1 MEALVPVVLAL
12 LAGLGLG
19 SVRVTSSS
27 RSMLVER
34 LGKYNRQLSP
44 GLSLV
49 LPGIER
55 VVSHESL
62 KERVLD
68 IPPQQCITRD
78 NVSIQ
83 VDAVVYWQLLEHSRA
98 YYAVDNLQAAMVN
111 VVLTQ
116 IRAEM
121 GKLDL
126 DQTFTTRSEINDV
139 LLRELDQATD
149 PWGVKVT
156 RVELRDIQP
165 SQGVQQAMEQQMT
178 AEREKRASILRS
190 EGERES
196 QVNAARG
203 RAEALVLD
211 AKAKQEALLLEADAQ
226 AKQQGLLARA
236 RADAATQLAQAIE
249 AHPAA
254 AESLRLLLAKDW
266 IAMGEQLSKAPGGS
280 VLLVD
285 PQSPAA
291 LLTALR
297 GCWARRTRAQSMG
310 WRRSGRSNRQGRQ
323 HACAIEEGAAEQRR
337 GPAKGTQQGLIR
349 HVGADVHESQQGMG
363 QGNRCGPGSRNP
375 HQQAEQNGRSMEHEG
390 FEAILMGPTGP
401 LAPGGKALKHRPG
414 GGDVGHREIGLGAG
428 RP

>member
-1 MEALVPVVLAL
+1 MEGLFIPVLIALGAL
-12 LAGLGLG
+12 GISG
-19 SVRVTSSS
+19 VKVTSSS

-34 LGKYNRQLSP
+34 LGKYNRQLTP

-49 LPGIER
+49 IPGLER

-78 NVSIQ
+78 NVSIE
-83 VDAVVYWQLLEHSRA
+83 VDAVVYWQLLEHARA

-111 VVLTQ
+111 LVLTQ

-126 DQTFTTRSEINDV
+126 DETFTTRSEVNDV
-139 LLRELDQATD
+139 LLKELDLATD

-156 RVELRDIQP
+156 RVELRDIKP
-165 SQGVQQAMEQQMT
+165 TQGVQQAMEQQMT
-178 AEREKRASILRS
+178 AEREKRAAVLRS

-226 AKQQGLLARA
+226 AKQQLL
-236 RADAATQLAQAIE
+236 LAQARAASAKELATVIE

-254 AESLRLLLAKDW
+254 AEGLRLLLAKDW
-266 IAMGEQLSKAPGGS
+266 MAMGEKLGNAPAGS
-280 VLLVD
+280 VLMVD
-285 PQSPAA
+285 PQSPAR
-291 LLTALR
+291 LLA
-297 GCWARRTRAQSMG
+297 
-310 WRRSGRSNRQGRQ
+310 
-323 HACAIEEGAAEQRR
+323 
-337 GPAKGTQQGLIR
+337 
-349 HVGADVHESQQGMG
+349 
-363 QGNRCGPGSRNP
+363 
-375 HQQAEQNGRSMEHEG
+375 
-390 FEAILMGPTGP
+390 
-401 LAPGGKALKHRPG
+401 ALK
-414 GGDVGHREIGLGAG
+414 GLQEKG
-428 RP
+428 

>member
-1 MEALVPVVLAL
+1 MEALLIPVLVV
-12 LAGLGLG
+12 LAGLGISG
-19 SVRVTSSS
+19 VKVTSSS

-34 LGKYNRQLSP
+34 LGKYDRELRP

-49 LPGIER
+49 IPGLER

-78 NVSIQ
+78 NVSIE
-83 VDAVVYWQLLEHSRA
+83 VDAVVYWQLLEHARA
-98 YYAVDNLQAAMVN
+98 YYGVDNLQAAMVN
-111 VVLTQ
+111 LVLTQ

-126 DQTFTTRSEINDV
+126 DQTFTTRSEVNET
-139 LLRELDQATD
+139 LLKELDQATD

-178 AEREKRASILRS
+178 AEREKRAAILRS

-211 AKAKQEALLLEADAQ
+211 AKAKQEAVLLDADAQ
-226 AKQQGLLARA
+226 AKQQLLLAKA
-236 RADAATQLAQAIE
+236 RAQAATELAAVIE

-254 AESLRLLLAKDW
+254 AEGLRLLLAKDW
-266 IAMGEQLSKAPGGS
+266 MAMGQEMARSQGGS
-280 VLLVD
+280 VLMVD
-285 PQSPAA
+285 PQSPAS
-291 LLTALR
+291 LLA
-297 GCWARRTRAQSMG
+297 
-310 WRRSGRSNRQGRQ
+310 
-323 HACAIEEGAAEQRR
+323 
-337 GPAKGTQQGLIR
+337 
-349 HVGADVHESQQGMG
+349 
-363 QGNRCGPGSRNP
+363 
-375 HQQAEQNGRSMEHEG
+375 
-390 FEAILMGPTGP
+390 
-401 LAPGGKALKHRPG
+401 ALKGLQEKG
-414 GGDVGHREIGLGAG
+414 GS
-428 RP
+428 

>member
-1 MEALVPVVLAL
+1 MEGLFIPVLIALGVL
-12 LAGLGLG
+12 GISG
-19 SVRVTSSS
+19 VKVTSSS

-49 LPGIER
+49 IPGLER

-78 NVSIQ
+78 NVSIE
-83 VDAVVYWQLLEHSRA
+83 VDAVVYWQLLEHARA

-111 VVLTQ
+111 LVLTQ

-126 DQTFTTRSEINDV
+126 DETFTTRSEVNDV
-139 LLRELDQATD
+139 LLKELDQATD

-156 RVELRDIQP
+156 RVELRDIKP
-165 SQGVQQAMEQQMT
+165 TQGVQQAMEQQMT
-178 AEREKRASILRS
+178 AEREKRAAVLRS

-226 AKQQGLLARA
+226 AKQQLL
-236 RADAATQLAQAIE
+236 LAQARAASAKELAAVIE

-254 AESLRLLLAKDW
+254 AEGLRLLLAKDW
-266 IAMGEQLSKAPGGS
+266 MAMGEKLGNAPAGS
-280 VLLVD
+280 VLMVD
-285 PQSPAA
+285 PQSPAS
-291 LLTALR
+291 LLA
-297 GCWARRTRAQSMG
+297 
-310 WRRSGRSNRQGRQ
+310 
-323 HACAIEEGAAEQRR
+323 
-337 GPAKGTQQGLIR
+337 
-349 HVGADVHESQQGMG
+349 
-363 QGNRCGPGSRNP
+363 
-375 HQQAEQNGRSMEHEG
+375 
-390 FEAILMGPTGP
+390 
-401 LAPGGKALKHRPG
+401 ALK
-414 GGDVGHREIGLGAG
+414 GLQEKG
-428 RP
+428 

>member
-1 MEALVPVVLAL
+1 MEALIIPVLAV
-12 LAGLGLG
+12 LAGLGISG
-19 SVRVTSSS
+19 IKVTSSS

-34 LGKYNRQLSP
+34 LGKYDRELRP

-49 LPGIER
+49 IPGLER

-78 NVSIQ
+78 NVSIE
-83 VDAVVYWQLLEHSRA
+83 VDAVVYWQLLEHARA
-98 YYAVDNLQAAMVN
+98 YYGVDNLQAAMVN
-111 VVLTQ
+111 LVLTQ

-126 DQTFTTRSEINDV
+126 DQTFTTRSEVNET
-139 LLRELDQATD
+139 LLKELDQATD

-178 AEREKRASILRS
+178 AEREKRAAILRS

-211 AKAKQEALLLEADAQ
+211 AKAKQEAVLLDADAQ
-226 AKQQGLLARA
+226 AKQQLLLAKA
-236 RADAATQLAQAIE
+236 RAEAATELAAVIE

-254 AESLRLLLAKDW
+254 AEGLRLLLARDW
-266 IAMGEQLSKAPGGS
+266 MAMGQQMASAQGGS
-280 VLLVD
+280 VLMVD
-285 PQSPAA
+285 PQSPAS
-291 LLTALR
+291 LLA
-297 GCWARRTRAQSMG
+297 
-310 WRRSGRSNRQGRQ
+310 
-323 HACAIEEGAAEQRR
+323 
-337 GPAKGTQQGLIR
+337 
-349 HVGADVHESQQGMG
+349 
-363 QGNRCGPGSRNP
+363 
-375 HQQAEQNGRSMEHEG
+375 
-390 FEAILMGPTGP
+390 
-401 LAPGGKALKHRPG
+401 ALKGLQEKG
-414 GGDVGHREIGLGAG
+414 GS
-428 RP
+428 

>member
-1 MEALVPVVLAL
+1 MEALVVLVVLA
-12 LAGLGLG
+12 ALGIRG
-19 SVRVTSSS
+19 VKVTSSS

-49 LPGIER
+49 IPGLER

-78 NVSIQ
+78 NVSIE
-83 VDAVVYWQLLEHSRA
+83 VDAVVYWQLLEHARA

-111 VVLTQ
+111 LVLTQ

-126 DQTFTTRSEINDV
+126 DQTFTTRSEVNEV
-139 LLRELDQATD
+139 LLQELDQATD

-156 RVELRDIQP
+156 RVELRDIKP
-165 SQGVQQAMEQQMT
+165 TQGVQQAMEQQMT
-178 AEREKRASILRS
+178 AEREKRAAILRS

-211 AKAKQEALLLEADAQ
+211 AKAKQEALLLDADAQ
-226 AKQQGLLARA
+226 AKQQLL
-236 RADAATQLAQAIE
+236 LAQARAAAAKELAAVIE

-266 IAMGEQLSKAPGGS
+266 MTMGEKLGNAPAGS
-280 VLLVD
+280 VLMVD
-285 PQSPAA
+285 PQSPAS
-291 LLTALR
+291 LLA
-297 GCWARRTRAQSMG
+297 
-310 WRRSGRSNRQGRQ
+310 
-323 HACAIEEGAAEQRR
+323 
-337 GPAKGTQQGLIR
+337 
-349 HVGADVHESQQGMG
+349 
-363 QGNRCGPGSRNP
+363 
-375 HQQAEQNGRSMEHEG
+375 
-390 FEAILMGPTGP
+390 
-401 LAPGGKALKHRPG
+401 ALK
-414 GGDVGHREIGLGAG
+414 GLQEKG
-428 RP
+428 

>member
-1 MEALVPVVLAL
+1 MEGLFIPVLIALGAL
-12 LAGLGLG
+12 GISG
-19 SVRVTSSS
+19 VKVTSSS

-34 LGKYNRQLSP
+34 LGKYNRQLTP

-49 LPGIER
+49 IPGLER

-78 NVSIQ
+78 NVSIE
-83 VDAVVYWQLLEHSRA
+83 VDAVVYWQLLEHPRA

-111 VVLTQ
+111 LVLTQ

-126 DQTFTTRSEINDV
+126 DETFTTRSEVNDV
-139 LLRELDQATD
+139 LLKELDLATD

-156 RVELRDIQP
+156 RVELRDIKP
-165 SQGVQQAMEQQMT
+165 TRGVQQAMEQQMT
-178 AEREKRASILRS
+178 AEREKRAAVLRS

-226 AKQQGLLARA
+226 AKQQLL
-236 RADAATQLAQAIE
+236 LAQARAASAKELATVIE

-254 AESLRLLLAKDW
+254 AEGLRLLLAKDW
-266 IAMGEQLSKAPGGS
+266 MAMGEKLGSAPAGS
-280 VLLVD
+280 VLMVD
-285 PQSPAA
+285 PQSPAS
-291 LLTALR
+291 LLA
-297 GCWARRTRAQSMG
+297 
-310 WRRSGRSNRQGRQ
+310 
-323 HACAIEEGAAEQRR
+323 
-337 GPAKGTQQGLIR
+337 
-349 HVGADVHESQQGMG
+349 
-363 QGNRCGPGSRNP
+363 
-375 HQQAEQNGRSMEHEG
+375 
-390 FEAILMGPTGP
+390 
-401 LAPGGKALKHRPG
+401 ALK
-414 GGDVGHREIGLGAG
+414 GLQEKG
-428 RP
+428 

>member
-1 MEALVPVVLAL
+1 MEGLFVPVLIALA
-12 LAGLGLG
+12 ALGISG
-19 SVRVTSSS
+19 VKVTSSS

-49 LPGIER
+49 IPGLER

-78 NVSIQ
+78 NVSIE
-83 VDAVVYWQLLEHSRA
+83 VDAVVYWQLLEHARA

-111 VVLTQ
+111 LVLTQ

-126 DQTFTTRSEINDV
+126 DQTFTTRSEVNDV
-139 LLRELDQATD
+139 LLKELDQATD

-156 RVELRDIQP
+156 RVELRDIKP
-165 SQGVQQAMEQQMT
+165 TQGVQQAMEQQMT
-178 AEREKRASILRS
+178 AEREKRAAILRS
-190 EGERES
+190 EGEKES

-226 AKQQGLLARA
+226 AKQQLL
-236 RADAATQLAQAIE
+236 LAQARAAAAKELAAVIE

-254 AESLRLLLAKDW
+254 AEGLRLLLAKDW
-266 IAMGEQLSKAPGGS
+266 MTMGEKLGNAPAGS
-280 VLLVD
+280 VLMVD
-285 PQSPAA
+285 PQSPAS
-291 LLTALR
+291 LLA
-297 GCWARRTRAQSMG
+297 
-310 WRRSGRSNRQGRQ
+310 
-323 HACAIEEGAAEQRR
+323 
-337 GPAKGTQQGLIR
+337 
-349 HVGADVHESQQGMG
+349 
-363 QGNRCGPGSRNP
+363 
-375 HQQAEQNGRSMEHEG
+375 
-390 FEAILMGPTGP
+390 
-401 LAPGGKALKHRPG
+401 ALK
-414 GGDVGHREIGLGAG
+414 GLQEKG
-428 RP
+428 